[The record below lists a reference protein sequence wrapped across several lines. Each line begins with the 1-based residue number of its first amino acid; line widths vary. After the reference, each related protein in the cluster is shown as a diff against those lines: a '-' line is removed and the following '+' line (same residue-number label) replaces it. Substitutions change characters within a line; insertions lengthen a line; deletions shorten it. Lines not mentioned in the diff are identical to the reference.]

1 MPPCTSEF
9 GIDAVFKRDLSNLLP
24 VGAHSNYSAEN
35 PIVSSTSPSSNSL
48 PVGIGAVALITIGA
62 ALLFTRLGYLK
73 RATPTSPVDTSPG
86 KSEEPK
92 AGYVNETEANFKLPP
107 NILKTTKAALEIEP
121 PLISPPPA
129 LIFHSRLETSPAQEL
144 PPRVQITGGPAPL
157 SLRQLSDVEKEVF
170 AMGALETPV
179 EYAGFRV
186 ATAEYFPRQIIV
198 APRRK
203 QSISLDVDTGIPVR
217 PSSMYSG
224 RVIPLVS
231 IEDNE
236 STTRSTPLLSLDTE
250 DPATAKAA
258 SFLPSKGISAQSI
271 RLGSANLNVSTSQG
285 FVGSFNSSTTSVSV
299 ASSKVMHYKVTE
311 PWIPQRFDELELH
324 VGEIVVVYQSYKDG
338 WCEGCVEGSEEEGV
352 FPRVCLGQYAI
363 SISDLRSISPPGTA
377 ALKNGQVST
386 TPSSPGTQEQA
397 SPLVADE
404 VGELNLETSDARNGT
419 GELETS
425 ESFHSIVS

>member
-9 GIDAVFKRDLSNLLP
+9 GIDAVFQRDLSNMLP
-24 VGAHSNYSAEN
+24 VGTHSNYSSEN
-35 PIVSSTSPSSNSL
+35 PTVSSTNPSSNSL

-62 ALLFTRLGYLK
+62 ALLFTRLGYFK
-73 RATPTSPVDTSPG
+73 RATTSPVDAGPN
-86 KSEEPK
+86 KEEEPK
-92 AGYVNETEANFKLPP
+92 PGYVTETEANFKLPP

-170 AMGALETPV
+170 AMDALETPV

-186 ATAEYFPRQIIV
+186 ATAEYFPRQVIV

-250 DPATAKAA
+250 DPATAKTT

-271 RLGSANLNVSTSQG
+271 RLGSANLTVSTSQG

-338 WCEGCVEGSEEEGV
+338 WCEGCVEGSEEEEGM

-363 SISDLRSISPPGTA
+363 SISDLRSISPPGPA
-377 ALKNGQVST
+377 AFKNGQVST
-386 TPSSPGTQEQA
+386 ATSSPGSQEHA
-397 SPLVADE
+397 SPLVE
-404 VGELNLETSDARNGT
+404 VGEFNLETSDARNGT
-419 GELETS
+419 GDLETS
-425 ESFHSIVS
+425 ESFHSIAS

>member
-9 GIDAVFKRDLSNLLP
+9 GIDAVFKRDLSNMLP
-24 VGAHSNYSAEN
+24 VGSQGNYSSEN
-35 PIVSSTSPSSNSL
+35 PIVSSSPSNNSL

-62 ALLFTRLGYLK
+62 ALLFTRLGYFK
-73 RATPTSPVDTSPG
+73 RSTAAPPVNNSPSKPV
-86 KSEEPK
+86 EPK
-92 AGYVNETEANFKLPP
+92 AGYITETEANFKLPP
-107 NILKTTKAALEIEP
+107 NILKTTKAALDLEP

-129 LIFHSRLETSPAQEL
+129 LVFHSGLDTSPVQTL

-170 AMGALETPV
+170 AMDASLETPV
-179 EYAGFRV
+179 EYSGFRV

-236 STTRSTPLLSLDTE
+236 STTRSTPLLTE
-250 DPATAKAA
+250 DPATPIVS
-258 SFLPSKGISAQSI
+258 SFLPPRGISAQSI

-338 WCEGCVEGSEEEGV
+338 WCEGCVEGSEEEEGM

-363 SISDLRSISPPGTA
+363 SISDLRTISPPGPS
-377 ALKNGQVST
+377 ALKNGQVSST
-386 TPSSPGTQEQA
+386 SSPRTQENA
-397 SPLVADE
+397 SPLVSDE
-404 VGELNLETSDARNGT
+404 VEESSLESSDGRNGT
-419 GELETS
+419 GDLDTS
-425 ESFHSIVS
+425 DSFHSISS